1 MTSLSRA
8 QIEYTVMKKLDHT
21 NIMSPQGYFEDN
33 DNLIIVFEL
42 MSQDLRELIVDV
54 GVPFKEYQLK

>member
-1 MTSLSRA
+1 MQLTSFNRA
-8 QIEYTVMKKLDHT
+8 QNEYTVMKKLDHA

-42 MSQDLRELIVDV
+42 MSQDLR
-54 GVPFKEYQLK
+54 